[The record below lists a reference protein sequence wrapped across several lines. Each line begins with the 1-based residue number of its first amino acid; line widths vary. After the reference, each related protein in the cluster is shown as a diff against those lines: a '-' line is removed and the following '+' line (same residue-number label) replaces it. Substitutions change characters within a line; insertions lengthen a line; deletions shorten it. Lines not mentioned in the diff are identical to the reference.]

1 VPIAVTGSIA
11 TDHLMHFPGRFAD
24 QLVAEQLDRVSLSFL
39 VDDLAIRKGGCAGN
53 IAFGLGV
60 LGQSPLLV
68 GAVGADFGEYR
79 TWLEEHGV
87 DCSAVLVCDDV
98 HTARFVCTTDD
109 DMRQIGSFYI
119 GAMGRSKEISLAPL
133 VERGLDLVLIGA
145 SDPEAMVQTT
155 AECLQLGL
163 PFAADVSQQ
172 VTRMEGPEIRK
183 LVERGLDLV
192 LIGASDPEAMVQTT
206 AECLQLGLPFAADVS
221 QQVTRME
228 GPEIRKL
235 VEGARYLMTNDYE
248 WELLQQKT
256 GWTEAQV
263 AEKVEIRIT
272 TLGEHGVQIVG
283 RDTELKIGVVP
294 ETAKADPTG
303 VGDAFRAGFL
313 AATAGGLS
321 IERSA
326 QLGSLIAVQVLEVE
340 GGQEWTWDK
349 AHGLERLRDAYGPD
363 AAAEIEPVLPA

>member
-24 QLVAEQLDRVSLSFL
+24 QLMAEQLDRISLSFL
-39 VDDLAIRKGGCAGN
+39 VDELAIRKGGSGAN

-60 LGQSPLLV
+60 LGQFPLLV

-79 TWLEEHGV
+79 EWLESHGV
-87 DCSAVLVCDDV
+87 DCSAVLVCEDV

-109 DMRQIGSFYI
+109 DMRQIGSFYT
-119 GAMGRSKEISLAPL
+119 GAMARSGQVKLAPL
-133 VERGLDLVLIGA
+133 VDRGLDLVLVGA
-145 SDPEAMVQTT
+145 SDPGAMVALTQ
-155 AECLQLGL
+155 ECRDLAL

-172 VTRMEGPEIRK
+172 VTRMEGPEIR
-183 LVERGLDLV
+183 
-192 LIGASDPEAMVQTT
+192 Q
-206 AECLQLGLPFAADVS
+206 
-221 QQVTRME
+221 
-228 GPEIRKL
+228 L

-248 WELLQQKT
+248 WDLLQQKT

-263 AEKVEIRIT
+263 AERIDIRIT

-283 RDTELKIGVVP
+283 KDIGDLKVGVVP
-294 ETAKADPTG
+294 ETGKVDPTG

-321 IERSA
+321 LERSA
-326 QLGSLIAVQVLEVE
+326 QLGALVAVQVLETE
-340 GGQEWTWDK
+340 GGQEWVWDR
-349 AHGLERLRDAYGPD
+349 AHGVERLRDAFGPD
-363 AAAEIEPVLPA
+363 AATEIAAILPG